1 MKSRTISFYT
11 ILLLLVLVPTI
22 TVSISLSIVMYNM
35 TSREIRDSM
44 NNSMVSYI
52 TEMGIAYDNTTET
65 AKTIMRTFASNPD
78 VISYLKNQDDTE
90 LGEKVQEYTKN
101 YFGQL
106 DGWEGIYLASWESK
120 VLSHPTDSVVGR
132 VMREGDRLKQLQ
144 DSMLSSDG
152 VYNVGIINSPASGQL
167 IMSMYMPVMDGN
179 VPLGYVGAGTYVHDN
194 IRPLDNADN
203 IGLESAYTYVVDNHG
218 TILYHPDS
226 GKVGGMS
233 ENEALLEVLAN
244 LGNADSKKTGTISYV
259 YNGVKKHAAYY
270 VGEDQHYVAVFTT
283 DEREILTNTKRNL
296 NIMVISAG
304 VLILFFS
311 ALAFI
316 VSKLIV
322 KPLKKMVNVIEAF
335 SKGNTDVNT
344 DVRTM
349 VTESRNIRDSATN
362 FKGALREAL
371 GAVKNAS
378 LVLKDS
384 IDDVRAKTV
393 DNTDKVNQINT
404 AISEIS
410 QTSQNVAQN
419 AQDITE
425 QTITLSD
432 KIDILFKNV
441 AELDKSAGLIKT
453 NNENAAAQMSIVM
466 AAAQSSVDAVD
477 GIAEK
482 IQETNLAIDE
492 ISKCVSVIEEISSQT
507 NLLSL
512 NASIEAARAGEAG
525 KGFAVV
531 AEEIRHLS
539 DSTAESAQEIKQI
552 IEKVVKLSEVTVD
565 YANKVVRTTEEEQ
578 QNISDTQQ
586 QFAILSDAVTNS
598 LDNIYDIKN
607 VTDILEN
614 IKSHL
619 VTATSNLGAIAE
631 ELGASA
637 QEASAN
643 CHTVAQTCNDTEL
656 STRMMQKADK
666 DMMDD
671 IEFFKL
677 LRNSRLIEI

>member
-203 IGLESAYTYVVDNHG
+203 IGLESAYTYVVDNQG

-244 LGNADSKKTGTISYV
+244 LGNADSKNTGTISYV

-270 VGEDQHYVAVFTT
+270 VGEEQHYVAVFTT

-316 VSKLIV
+316 ISKLIV
-322 KPLKKMVNVIEAF
+322 KPLKKMVKVIEAL

-349 VTESRNIRDSATN
+349 VTESRNIRDSATD

-677 LRNSRLIEI
+677 

>member
-1 MKSRTISFYT
+1 MKSRTISFHM

-22 TVSISLSIVMYNM
+22 TVSMSLSVVMYNM
-35 TSREIRDSM
+35 TSRELRASM

-65 AKTIMRTFASNPD
+65 AKTIMGTFASNPD
-78 VISYLKNQDDTE
+78 VISYLKNQDDIE

-101 YFGQL
+101 YFGKL

-270 VGEDQHYVAVFTT
+270 VGEEQHYVAVFTA
-283 DEREILTNTKRNL
+283 DDREILTNTKRNL

-316 VSKLIV
+316 ISKLIV
-322 KPLKKMVNVIEAF
+322 KPLKKMVKVIEAL

-349 VTESRNIRDSATN
+349 VTESRNIRDSATD

-586 QFAILSDAVTNS
+586 QFVILSDAVTNS

-677 LRNSRLIEI
+677 

>member
-1 MKSRTISFYT
+1 
-11 ILLLLVLVPTI
+11 
-22 TVSISLSIVMYNM
+22 
-35 TSREIRDSM
+35 M

-270 VGEDQHYVAVFTT
+270 VGEEQHYVAVFTT

-466 AAAQSSVDAVD
+466 AAAQSSVDSVD

-552 IEKVVKLSEVTVD
+552 IEKVVKLSEATVD
-565 YANKVVRTTEEEQ
+565 YANKVVKTTEEEQ

-677 LRNSRLIEI
+677 

>member
-1 MKSRTISFYT
+1 MKSRTISFHM

-22 TVSISLSIVMYNM
+22 TVSMSLSVVMYNM
-35 TSREIRDSM
+35 TSRELRASM

-65 AKTIMRTFASNPD
+65 AKTIMGTFASNPD
-78 VISYLKNQDDTE
+78 VISYLKNQDDIE

-101 YFGQL
+101 YFGKL

-270 VGEDQHYVAVFTT
+270 VGEEQHYVAVFTA
-283 DEREILTNTKRNL
+283 DDREILTNTKRNL

-316 VSKLIV
+316 ISKLIV
-322 KPLKKMVNVIEAF
+322 KPLKKMVKVIEAL

-349 VTESRNIRDSATN
+349 VTESRNIRDSATD

-677 LRNSRLIEI
+677 

>member
-152 VYNVGIINSPASGQL
+152 VYNVGIINSPASGEL

-270 VGEDQHYVAVFTT
+270 VGEEQHYVAVFTT

-677 LRNSRLIEI
+677 

>member
-65 AKTIMRTFASNPD
+65 AKTIMGTFASNPD

-101 YFGQL
+101 YFGKL

-167 IMSMYMPVMDGN
+167 IMSMYMPIMDGN

-270 VGEDQHYVAVFTT
+270 VGEEQHYVAVFTT
-283 DEREILTNTKRNL
+283 DDREILTNTKRNL
-296 NIMVISAG
+296 NVMVISAG

-344 DVRTM
+344 DVRTV
-349 VTESRNIRDSATN
+349 VTESRNIRDSATD

-677 LRNSRLIEI
+677 

>member
-1 MKSRTISFYT
+1 MKSRTISFHM

-22 TVSISLSIVMYNM
+22 TVSMSLSVVMYNM
-35 TSREIRDSM
+35 TSRELRASM

-65 AKTIMRTFASNPD
+65 AKTIMGTFASNPD
-78 VISYLKNQDDTE
+78 VISYLKNQDDIE

-101 YFGQL
+101 YFGKL

-270 VGEDQHYVAVFTT
+270 VGEEQHYVAVFTA
-283 DEREILTNTKRNL
+283 DDREILTNTKRNL

-316 VSKLIV
+316 ISKLIV
-322 KPLKKMVNVIEAF
+322 KPLKKMVKVIEAL

-344 DVRTM
+344 DVRTV
-349 VTESRNIRDSATN
+349 VTESRNIRDSATD

-578 QNISDTQQ
+578 RNISDTQQ

-677 LRNSRLIEI
+677 

>member
-1 MKSRTISFYT
+1 MKSRTISFHM

-65 AKTIMRTFASNPD
+65 AKTIMGTFASNPD
-78 VISYLKNQDDTE
+78 VINYLKNQDDTE
-90 LGEKVQEYTKN
+90 LGKKVQEYTKN

-152 VYNVGIINSPASGQL
+152 AYNVGIINSPASGQL

-270 VGEDQHYVAVFTT
+270 VGEEQHYVAVFTA
-283 DEREILTNTKRNL
+283 DDREILTNTKRNL

-316 VSKLIV
+316 ISKLIV
-322 KPLKKMVNVIEAF
+322 KPLKKMVKVIEAL

-349 VTESRNIRDSATN
+349 VTESRNIRDSATD

-677 LRNSRLIEI
+677 

>member
-1 MKSRTISFYT
+1 MKSRTISFHM

-65 AKTIMRTFASNPD
+65 AKTIMGTFASNPD
-78 VISYLKNQDDTE
+78 VINYLKNQDDTE

-152 VYNVGIINSPASGQL
+152 AYNVGIINSPASGQL

-270 VGEDQHYVAVFTT
+270 VGEEQHYVAVFTA
-283 DEREILTNTKRNL
+283 DDREILTNTKRNL

-316 VSKLIV
+316 ISKLIV
-322 KPLKKMVNVIEAF
+322 KPLKKMVKVIEAL

-349 VTESRNIRDSATN
+349 VTESRNIRDSATD

-643 CHTVAQTCNDTEL
+643 CHIVAQTCNDTEL

-677 LRNSRLIEI
+677 

>member
-35 TSREIRDSM
+35 TSREIRASM
-44 NNSMVSYI
+44 NNTMVSYI

-65 AKTIMRTFASNPD
+65 AKTIMGTFASNPD
-78 VISYLKNQDDTE
+78 VISYLKNQDDIE

-101 YFGQL
+101 YFGKL

-270 VGEDQHYVAVFTT
+270 VGEEQHYVAVFTA
-283 DEREILTNTKRNL
+283 DDREILTNTKRNL

-316 VSKLIV
+316 ISKLIV
-322 KPLKKMVNVIEAF
+322 KPLKKMVKVIEAL

-344 DVRTM
+344 DVRTV
-349 VTESRNIRDSATN
+349 VTESRNIRDSATD

-656 STRMMQKADK
+656 STRM
-666 DMMDD
+666 
-671 IEFFKL
+671 L
-677 LRNSRLIEI
+677 SLIHI

>member
-1 MKSRTISFYT
+1 MKSRTISFHM

-35 TSREIRDSM
+35 TSREIKDSM

-65 AKTIMRTFASNPD
+65 AKTIMGTFASNPD
-78 VISYLKNQDDTE
+78 VINYLKNQDDTE

-152 VYNVGIINSPASGQL
+152 AYNVGIINSPASGQL

-270 VGEDQHYVAVFTT
+270 VGEEQHYVAVFTA
-283 DEREILTNTKRNL
+283 DDREILTNTKRNL

-316 VSKLIV
+316 ISKLIV
-322 KPLKKMVNVIEAF
+322 KPLKKMVKVIEAL

-349 VTESRNIRDSATN
+349 VTESRNIRDSATD

-631 ELGASA
+631 EFGASA

-677 LRNSRLIEI
+677 

>member
-65 AKTIMRTFASNPD
+65 AKTIMGTFASNPD

-270 VGEDQHYVAVFTT
+270 VGEEQHYVAVFTA
-283 DEREILTNTKRNL
+283 DDREILTNTKRNL

-316 VSKLIV
+316 ISKLIV
-322 KPLKKMVNVIEAF
+322 KPLKKMVKVIEAL

-349 VTESRNIRDSATN
+349 VTESRNIRDSATD

-677 LRNSRLIEI
+677 

>member
-144 DSMLSSDG
+144 DWMLSSDG

-270 VGEDQHYVAVFTT
+270 VGEEQHYVAVFTA
-283 DEREILTNTKRNL
+283 DDREILTNTKRNL

-316 VSKLIV
+316 ISKLIV
-322 KPLKKMVNVIEAF
+322 KPLKKMVKVIEAL

-344 DVRTM
+344 DVRTV
-349 VTESRNIRDSATN
+349 VTESRNIRDSATD

-671 IEFFKL
+671 IEFF
-677 LRNSRLIEI
+677 

>member
-1 MKSRTISFYT
+1 MKSRTISFHM

-22 TVSISLSIVMYNM
+22 TVSMSLSVVMYNM
-35 TSREIRDSM
+35 TSRELRASM

-65 AKTIMRTFASNPD
+65 AKTIMGTFASNPD
-78 VISYLKNQDDTE
+78 VISYLKNQDDIE

-101 YFGQL
+101 YFGKL

-270 VGEDQHYVAVFTT
+270 VGEEQHYVAVFT
-283 DEREILTNTKRNL
+283 DDDREILTNTKRNL

-316 VSKLIV
+316 ISKLIV
-322 KPLKKMVNVIEAF
+322 KPLKKMVKVIEAL

-344 DVRTM
+344 DVRTV
-349 VTESRNIRDSATN
+349 VTESRNIRDSATD

-677 LRNSRLIEI
+677 

>member
-35 TSREIRDSM
+35 TSREIRASM

-78 VISYLKNQDDTE
+78 VISYLRNQDDTE
-90 LGEKVQEYTKN
+90 LGEKVQEYTKD

-203 IGLESAYTYVVDNHG
+203 IGLESAYTYVVDNQG

-270 VGEDQHYVAVFTT
+270 VGEEQHYVAVFTT
-283 DEREILTNTKRNL
+283 DDREILTNTKRNL

-322 KPLKKMVNVIEAF
+322 KPLKKMVNVIEAL

-344 DVRTM
+344 DVRTV
-349 VTESRNIRDSATN
+349 VTESRNIRDSATD
-362 FKGALREAL
+362 FKSALRGAL

-677 LRNSRLIEI
+677 

>member
-78 VISYLKNQDDTE
+78 VISYLKNQDDIE

-101 YFGQL
+101 YFGKL

-270 VGEDQHYVAVFTT
+270 VGEEQHYVAVFTA
-283 DEREILTNTKRNL
+283 DDREILTNTKRNL

-677 LRNSRLIEI
+677 

>member
-1 MKSRTISFYT
+1 M

-65 AKTIMRTFASNPD
+65 AKTIMGTFASNPD

-106 DGWEGIYLASWESK
+106 EGWEGIYLASWESK

-270 VGEDQHYVAVFTT
+270 VGEEQHYVAVFTT

-677 LRNSRLIEI
+677 

>member
-1 MKSRTISFYT
+1 MKSRTISFYM

-65 AKTIMRTFASNPD
+65 AKTIMGTFASNPD

-344 DVRTM
+344 DVRTV

-482 IQETNLAIDE
+482 IQETNLAVDE

-677 LRNSRLIEI
+677 

>member
-101 YFGQL
+101 YFAQL

-203 IGLESAYTYVVDNHG
+203 IGLESAYTYVVDNQG

-244 LGNADSKKTGTISYV
+244 LGNADSKNTGTISYV

-270 VGEDQHYVAVFTT
+270 VGEEQHYVAVFTA
-283 DEREILTNTKRNL
+283 DDREILTNTKRNL

-316 VSKLIV
+316 ISKLIV
-322 KPLKKMVNVIEAF
+322 KPLKKMVKVIEAL

-349 VTESRNIRDSATN
+349 VTESRNIRDSATD

-552 IEKVVKLSEVTVD
+552 IEKVVKLSEATVD
-565 YANKVVRTTEEEQ
+565 YANKVVKTTEEEQ

-677 LRNSRLIEI
+677 

>member
-78 VISYLKNQDDTE
+78 VISYLRNQDDTE
-90 LGEKVQEYTKN
+90 LGEKVQEYTKD

-203 IGLESAYTYVVDNHG
+203 IGLESAYTYVVDNQG

-270 VGEDQHYVAVFTT
+270 VGEEQHYVAVFTA
-283 DEREILTNTKRNL
+283 DDREILTNTKRNL

-322 KPLKKMVNVIEAF
+322 KPLKKMVNVIEAL

-344 DVRTM
+344 DVRTV
-349 VTESRNIRDSATN
+349 VTESRNIRDSATD
-362 FKGALREAL
+362 FKSALRGAL

-677 LRNSRLIEI
+677 

>member
-322 KPLKKMVNVIEAF
+322 KPLKKMVKVIEAF

-677 LRNSRLIEI
+677 

>member
-65 AKTIMRTFASNPD
+65 AKTIMGTFASNPD

-203 IGLESAYTYVVDNHG
+203 IGLESAYTYVVDNQG

-244 LGNADSKKTGTISYV
+244 LGNADSKNTGTISYV

-270 VGEDQHYVAVFTT
+270 VGEEQHYVAVFTT

-677 LRNSRLIEI
+677 

>member
-1 MKSRTISFYT
+1 MKSRTISFHM

-22 TVSISLSIVMYNM
+22 TVSMSLSVVMYNM
-35 TSREIRDSM
+35 TSRELRASM

-65 AKTIMRTFASNPD
+65 AKTIMGTFASNPD

-101 YFGQL
+101 YFGKL

-270 VGEDQHYVAVFTT
+270 VGEEQHYVAVFTA
-283 DEREILTNTKRNL
+283 DDREILTNTKRNL

-316 VSKLIV
+316 ISKLIV
-322 KPLKKMVNVIEAF
+322 KPLKKMVKVIEAL

-349 VTESRNIRDSATN
+349 VTESRNIRDSATD

-677 LRNSRLIEI
+677 

>member
-90 LGEKVQEYTKN
+90 LGEKVQYYTKN

-203 IGLESAYTYVVDNHG
+203 IGLESAYTYVVDNQG

-270 VGEDQHYVAVFTT
+270 VGEEQHYVAVFTT

-677 LRNSRLIEI
+677 

>member
-1 MKSRTISFYT
+1 MKSRTISFHM

-22 TVSISLSIVMYNM
+22 TVSMSLSVVMYNM
-35 TSREIRDSM
+35 TSRELRASM

-65 AKTIMRTFASNPD
+65 AKTIMGTFASNPD
-78 VISYLKNQDDTE
+78 VISYLKNQDDIE

-101 YFGQL
+101 YFGKL

-270 VGEDQHYVAVFTT
+270 VGEEQHYVAVFTA
-283 DEREILTNTKRNL
+283 DDREILTNTKRNL

-316 VSKLIV
+316 ISKLIV
-322 KPLKKMVNVIEAF
+322 KPLKKMVKVIEAL

-349 VTESRNIRDSATN
+349 VTESRNIRDSATD

-578 QNISDTQQ
+578 RNISDTQQ

-677 LRNSRLIEI
+677 

>member
-1 MKSRTISFYT
+1 MKSRTISFYM
-11 ILLLLVLVPTI
+11 ILLLLVLVSTI

-65 AKTIMRTFASNPD
+65 AKTIMGTFASNPD

-106 DGWEGIYLASWESK
+106 EGWEGIYLASWESK

-270 VGEDQHYVAVFTT
+270 VGEEQHYVAVFTT

-677 LRNSRLIEI
+677 

>member
-22 TVSISLSIVMYNM
+22 TVSINLSIVMYNM

-270 VGEDQHYVAVFTT
+270 VGEEQHYVAVFTT

-677 LRNSRLIEI
+677 

>member
-270 VGEDQHYVAVFTT
+270 VGEEQHYVAVFTT

-349 VTESRNIRDSATN
+349 VTESRTIRDSATN

-466 AAAQSSVDAVD
+466 AAAQSSVDSVD

-552 IEKVVKLSEVTVD
+552 IEKVVKLSEATVD
-565 YANKVVRTTEEEQ
+565 YANKVVKTTEEEQ

-677 LRNSRLIEI
+677 

>member
-101 YFGQL
+101 YFGKL

-179 VPLGYVGAGTYVHDN
+179 VPLGYVGAGTYMHDN

-270 VGEDQHYVAVFTT
+270 VGEEQHYVAVFTA
-283 DEREILTNTKRNL
+283 DDREILTNTKRNL

-316 VSKLIV
+316 ISKLIV
-322 KPLKKMVNVIEAF
+322 KPLKKMVKVIEAL

-349 VTESRNIRDSATN
+349 VTESRNIRDSATD

-677 LRNSRLIEI
+677 

>member
-65 AKTIMRTFASNPD
+65 AKTIMGTFASNPD

-270 VGEDQHYVAVFTT
+270 VGEEQHYVAVFTT

-362 FKGALREAL
+362 FKGALRGAL
-371 GAVKNAS
+371 RAVKNAS

-552 IEKVVKLSEVTVD
+552 IEKVVKLSEATVD
-565 YANKVVRTTEEEQ
+565 YANKVVKTTEEEQ

-677 LRNSRLIEI
+677 

>member
-1 MKSRTISFYT
+1 MKSRTISFHM

-22 TVSISLSIVMYNM
+22 TVSMSLSVVMYNM
-35 TSREIRDSM
+35 TSRELRASM

-65 AKTIMRTFASNPD
+65 AKTIMGTFASNPD
-78 VISYLKNQDDTE
+78 VISYLKNQDDIE

-101 YFGQL
+101 YFGKL

-270 VGEDQHYVAVFTT
+270 VGEEQHYVAVFTA
-283 DEREILTNTKRNL
+283 DDREILTNTKRNL

-637 QEASAN
+637 QEVSAN

-677 LRNSRLIEI
+677 

>member
-65 AKTIMRTFASNPD
+65 AKTIMGTFASNPD

-179 VPLGYVGAGTYVHDN
+179 VPLGCVGAGTYVHDN

-270 VGEDQHYVAVFTT
+270 VGEEQHYVAVFTT

-362 FKGALREAL
+362 FKGALRGAL

-552 IEKVVKLSEVTVD
+552 IEKVVKLSEATVD
-565 YANKVVRTTEEEQ
+565 YANKVVKTTEEEQ

-677 LRNSRLIEI
+677 

>member
-1 MKSRTISFYT
+1 MKSRTISFHM

-22 TVSISLSIVMYNM
+22 TVSMSLSVVMYNM

-65 AKTIMRTFASNPD
+65 AKTIMGTFASNPD
-78 VISYLKNQDDTE
+78 VINYLKNQDDTE

-152 VYNVGIINSPASGQL
+152 AYNVGIINSPASGQL

-270 VGEDQHYVAVFTT
+270 VGEEQHYVAVFTA
-283 DEREILTNTKRNL
+283 DDREILTNTKRNL

-316 VSKLIV
+316 ISKLIV
-322 KPLKKMVNVIEAF
+322 KPLKKMVKVIEAL

-349 VTESRNIRDSATN
+349 VTESRNIRDSATD

-677 LRNSRLIEI
+677 

>member
-1 MKSRTISFYT
+1 MKSRTISFHM

-65 AKTIMRTFASNPD
+65 AKTIMGTFASNPD
-78 VISYLKNQDDTE
+78 VINYLKNQDDTE

-152 VYNVGIINSPASGQL
+152 AYNVGIINSPASGQL

-270 VGEDQHYVAVFTT
+270 VGEEQHYVAVFTA
-283 DEREILTNTKRNL
+283 DDREILTNTKRNL

-316 VSKLIV
+316 ISKLIV
-322 KPLKKMVNVIEAF
+322 KPLKKMVKVIEAL

-344 DVRTM
+344 DVRTV
-349 VTESRNIRDSATN
+349 VTESRNIRDSATD

-677 LRNSRLIEI
+677 

>member
-1 MKSRTISFYT
+1 MKSRTISFHM

-65 AKTIMRTFASNPD
+65 AKTIMGTFASNPD
-78 VISYLKNQDDTE
+78 VINYLKNQDDTE

-152 VYNVGIINSPASGQL
+152 AYNVGIINSPASGQL

-270 VGEDQHYVAVFTT
+270 VGEEQHYVAVFTA
-283 DEREILTNTKRNL
+283 DDREILTNTKRNL

-316 VSKLIV
+316 ISKLIV
-322 KPLKKMVNVIEAF
+322 KPLKKMVKVIEAL

-349 VTESRNIRDSATN
+349 VTESRNIRDSATD

-656 STRMMQKADK
+656 STRAN
-666 DMMDD
+666 
-671 IEFFKL
+671 I
-677 LRNSRLIEI
+677 

>member
-1 MKSRTISFYT
+1 MKSRTISFHM

-65 AKTIMRTFASNPD
+65 AKTIMGTFASNPD
-78 VISYLKNQDDTE
+78 VINYLKNQDDTE

-152 VYNVGIINSPASGQL
+152 AYNVGIINSPASGQL

-270 VGEDQHYVAVFTT
+270 VGEEQHYVAVFTA
-283 DEREILTNTKRNL
+283 DDREILTNTKRNL

-316 VSKLIV
+316 ISKLIV
-322 KPLKKMVNVIEAF
+322 KPLKKMVKVIEAL

-349 VTESRNIRDSATN
+349 VTESRNIRDSATD

-607 VTDILEN
+607 VTGILEN

-677 LRNSRLIEI
+677 

>member
-270 VGEDQHYVAVFTT
+270 VGEEQHYVAVFTT

-637 QEASAN
+637 QETSAN
-643 CHTVAQTCNDTEL
+643 CHTVAQTCNDIEL

-677 LRNSRLIEI
+677 

>member
-11 ILLLLVLVPTI
+11 ILLLLVLVPII

-270 VGEDQHYVAVFTT
+270 VGEEQHYVAVFTA

-362 FKGALREAL
+362 FKGALRGAL

-552 IEKVVKLSEVTVD
+552 IEKVVKLSEATVD
-565 YANKVVRTTEEEQ
+565 YANKVVKTTEEEQ

-643 CHTVAQTCNDTEL
+643 CYTVAQTCNDTEL

-677 LRNSRLIEI
+677 

>member
-65 AKTIMRTFASNPD
+65 AKTIMGTFASNPD

-101 YFGQL
+101 YFGKL

-270 VGEDQHYVAVFTT
+270 VGEEQHYVAVFTA
-283 DEREILTNTKRNL
+283 DDREILTNTKRNL

-322 KPLKKMVNVIEAF
+322 KPLKKMVNVIEAL
-335 SKGNTDVNT
+335 SKGNIDVNT
-344 DVRTM
+344 DVRTV
-349 VTESRNIRDSATN
+349 VTESRNIRDSATD

-677 LRNSRLIEI
+677 

>member
-1 MKSRTISFYT
+1 MKSRTISFHM

-22 TVSISLSIVMYNM
+22 TVSMSLSVVMYNM
-35 TSREIRDSM
+35 TSRELRASM

-65 AKTIMRTFASNPD
+65 AKTIMGTFASNPD
-78 VISYLKNQDDTE
+78 VISYLKNQDDIE

-101 YFGQL
+101 YFGKL

-120 VLSHPTDSVVGR
+120 VMSHPTDSVVGR

-270 VGEDQHYVAVFTT
+270 VGEEQHYVAVFTA
-283 DEREILTNTKRNL
+283 DDREILTNTKRNL

-316 VSKLIV
+316 ISKLIV
-322 KPLKKMVNVIEAF
+322 KPLKKMVKVIEAL

-344 DVRTM
+344 DVRTV
-349 VTESRNIRDSATN
+349 VTESRNIRDSATD

-677 LRNSRLIEI
+677 